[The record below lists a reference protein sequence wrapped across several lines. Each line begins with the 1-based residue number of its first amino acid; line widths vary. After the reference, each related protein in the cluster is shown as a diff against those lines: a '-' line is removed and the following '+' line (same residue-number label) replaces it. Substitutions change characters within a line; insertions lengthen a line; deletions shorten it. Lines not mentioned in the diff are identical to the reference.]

1 MSQQELIGRAIAA
14 IDPERL
20 VQDVIDLVNIDS
32 PTGSE
37 SAMGEAMEA
46 RYADLGL
53 QVIRQEV
60 EPGRPNVFGILRG
73 SGGGPMLQF
82 DGHLDVSFTGRESF
96 MRGGASSAGAR
107 VGEADGERWIFGA
120 GSYNMKAAHAAYMA
134 AVAAVKRAG
143 IPLMG
148 DVMLSATSGEIE
160 ASQVDEFQGVNA
172 NSCLRAGTEVA
183 LCRL

>member
-73 SGGGPMLQF
+73 SGGGPRV
-82 DGHLDVSFTGRESF
+82 GARGASGRESLHY
-96 MRGGASSAGAR
+96 RGNHRLVGRRTLGASQPMAKNRRRYGHDR
-107 VGEADGERWIFGA
+107 
-120 GSYNMKAAHAAYMA
+120 GS
-134 AVAAVKRAG
+134 RG
-143 IPLMG
+143 
-148 DVMLSATSGEIE
+148 LS
-160 ASQVDEFQGVNA
+160 
-172 NSCLRAGTEVA
+172 
-183 LCRL
+183 